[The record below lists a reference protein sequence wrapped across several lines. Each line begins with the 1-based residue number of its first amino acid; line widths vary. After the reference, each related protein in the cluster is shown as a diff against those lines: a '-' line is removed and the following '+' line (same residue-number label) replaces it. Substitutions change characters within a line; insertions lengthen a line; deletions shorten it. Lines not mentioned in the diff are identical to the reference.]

1 MCQRGGEVVDEDG
14 VDLVEGWCGGRQEFV
29 HTGNLAAGEA
39 AGDDEVEVLEVD
51 GDVEGQAVGGD
62 PPAYANAQG
71 GDLGGGLIGAWYPD
85 ACGTLFA
92 LGGDVE
98 VFECVDDGLLEQAH
112 VVVQSEVEGVKV
124 DDGVEDDLARAVVGD
139 VPAAVGGL
147 NVDAEVGEGFA
158 RGEQV

>member
-1 MCQRGGEVVDEDG
+1 MCQRGGKVVDKDG
-14 VDLVEGWCGGRQEFV
+14 VDLVEGGGVLGEEFV

-39 AGDDEVEVLEVD
+39 AGDDEVEVFEVD

-62 PPAYANAQG
+62 PSAYAYAQG
-71 GDLGGGLIGAWYPD
+71 GDLGGGLIVAWYPY

-98 VFECVDDGLLEQAH
+98 VFECVDDGLFEQAY
-112 VVVQSEVEGVKV
+112 VVVQSEVEGVEV

-139 VPAAVGGL
+139 VPSAVGRL
-147 NVDAEVGEGFA
+147 HVDAEVGEGFA
-158 RGEQV
+158 